1 MATPI
6 SGVPS
11 MRYRTATPEPFAFI
25 GAVFMDVLAGAP
37 LTIPGAF
44 APSAAALKGASSANT
59 NASATAA
66 HAPGPI
72 FKGAAF
78 IGW

>member
-1 MATPI
+1 
-6 SGVPS
+6 
-11 MRYRTATPEPFAFI
+11 
-25 GAVFMDVLAGAP
+25 MDVLAGAP

-44 APSAAALKGASSANT
+44 APSAAALEGASSANT
-59 NASATAA
+59 NTNANASVTAA

>member
-1 MATPI
+1 
-6 SGVPS
+6 
-11 MRYRTATPEPFAFI
+11 
-25 GAVFMDVLAGAP
+25 MDVLAGAP

-44 APSAAALKGASSANT
+44 APSAAALEGASSANT
-59 NASATAA
+59 NTNASVTAA